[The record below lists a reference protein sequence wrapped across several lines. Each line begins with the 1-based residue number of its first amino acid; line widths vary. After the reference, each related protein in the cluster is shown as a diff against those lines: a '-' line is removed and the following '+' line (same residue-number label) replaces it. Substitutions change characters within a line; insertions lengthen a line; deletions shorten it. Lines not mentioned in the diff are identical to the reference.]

1 MMHVEDI
8 ESLKA
13 LGFRKM
19 HPLQVEALLLFVQDA
34 LNLAAMTSDKEIVAD
49 VEQSA
54 DELVRLFGGNG
65 ISLNYVVD

>member
-1 MMHVEDI
+1 M
-8 ESLKA
+8 
-13 LGFRKM
+13 
-19 HPLQVEALLLFVQDA
+19 FVQDS
-34 LNLAAMTSDKEIVAD
+34 LSLAAMTEDKDILSD

>member
-1 MMHVEDI
+1 MMNEEDI

-13 LGFRKM
+13 LGFREM

-65 ISLNYVVD
+65 VSVKFEED

>member
-8 ESLKA
+8 KA
-13 LGFRKM
+13 LGFKQM
-19 HPLQVEALLLFVQDA
+19 HHAQVEAMLMFVQDA
-34 LNLAAMTSDKEIVAD
+34 LNLAAMTEDKEILAD

-65 ISLNYVVD
+65 VSLNYVVD

>member
-8 ESLKA
+8 KA
-13 LGFRKM
+13 MGFKQM
-19 HPLQVEALLLFVQDA
+19 HHAQVEAMLIFVQDA
-34 LNLAAMTSDKEIVAD
+34 LNLAAMTEDPDILAD

-54 DELVRLFGGNG
+54 DELIRLFGGNG

>member
-8 ESLKA
+8 KA
-13 LGFRKM
+13 MGFKQM
-19 HPLQVEALLLFVQDA
+19 HHAQVEALLMFVQDA
-34 LNLAAMTSDKEIVAD
+34 LNLAAMTEDKEILAD

-65 ISLNYVVD
+65 VSLNYVVD

>member
-1 MMHVEDI
+1 MQIED
-8 ESLKA
+8 LKA
-13 LGFRKM
+13 LGFKNM
-19 HPLQVEALLLFVQDA
+19 HQAQVEALLMFVQDS
-34 LNLAAMTSDKEIVAD
+34 LSLAAMTEDKDILSD